1 MRKLLIFWVLAVFA
15 NMTFAGGQNDE
26 MTKEERK
33 KAEAEKEYQL
43 TKQMLENKNFV
54 LESDFLQDRY
64 GNRVF
69 VNSTINFVAVDS
81 ATAVIQ
87 VGSNYRMGPNGVGG
101 VTARGRISK
110 WELREDKKHNFTLS
124 MNVMTAIGIYDL
136 HFSIGP
142 SGRSTA
148 RLTGL
153 RAGNLTFEGYLVPVE
168 ESSVYEGRS
177 I

>member
-1 MRKLLIFWVLAVFA
+1 MILFVLAVFA
-15 NMTFAGGQNDE
+15 NMAFAGGQNE
-26 MTKEERK
+26 MSNKAKKEA
-33 KAEAEKEYQL
+33 KAEKDYQL

-81 ATAVIQ
+81 AEAVIQ
-87 VGSNYRMGPNGVGG
+87 IGSNYRMGYNGVGG
-101 VTARGRISK
+101 ITAKGRITN
-110 WELREDKKHNFTLS
+110 WELKEDKRHNFTLS
-124 MNVMTAIGIYDL
+124 MNVMTSIGMYDL
-136 HFSIGP
+136 HFSISS
-142 SGRSTA
+142 SGRATA

-153 RAGNLTFEGYLVPVE
+153 RPGQLTFDGDLVPIE
-168 ESSVYEGRS
+168 ESRVYEGRS

>member
-1 MRKLLIFWVLAVFA
+1 MRRMIILLVMAIFA
-15 NMTFAGGQNDE
+15 NFAFAGGQNKE
-26 MTKEERK
+26 MSKKEMKE
-33 KAEAEKEYQL
+33 AEAEKEYQL

-81 ATAVIQ
+81 VIAVIQ
-87 VGSNYRMGPNGVGG
+87 IGSDRRFGPNGVGG
-101 VTARGRISK
+101 VTAKGRISR
-110 WELREDKKHNFTLS
+110 WELKEDKRHNFILS

-136 HFSIGP
+136 HFSISS
-142 SGRSTA
+142 SGRTTA
-148 RLTGL
+148 RLTGM
-153 RAGNLTFEGYLVPVE
+153 RSGSLTFDGCLVPVE
-168 ESSVYEGRS
+168 ESKVYEGQS